1 MKRRFFL
8 VPLLCALLLGAMCLA
23 VHAAPGEPVDW
34 DSLYTYGDVSAENT
48 KISVQRVDGE
58 AYLFLPS
65 NADLSAL
72 PLHLSIS
79 DPSALV
85 TIGGSLG
92 AVPLE
97 QETRVDLTALCTG
110 SPYTLT
116 LRAQWAGGS
125 SEETLTVVTSS
136 NVSAM
141 YLVSD
146 DPVNQGRE

>member
-1 MKRRFFL
+1 M
-8 VPLLCALLLGAMCLA
+8 
-23 VHAAPGEPVDW
+23 DW

-65 NADLSAL
+65 NANLSAL

-97 QETRVDLTALCTG
+97 QETRVDLTA
-110 SPYTLT
+110 
-116 LRAQWAGGS
+116 
-125 SEETLTVVTSS
+125 
-136 NVSAM
+136 
-141 YLVSD
+141 
-146 DPVNQGRE
+146 PVAPIP